1 MRQPHME
8 QLNRHFRAER
18 NNLRERNNLLH
29 MPQPLF
35 LHPPK
40 RACLFRVGLRRMMY
54 PRELELHMALQ
65 RYPQAQTQTQNLL
78 SVQTQKL
85 FDRV

>member
-40 RACLFRVGLRRMMY
+40 RACLFRVGLRRMM
-54 PRELELHMALQ
+54 
-65 RYPQAQTQTQNLL
+65 
-78 SVQTQKL
+78 
-85 FDRV
+85 